1 MQTKL
6 VRPSP
11 ALVVSL
17 IALFVALGGSG
28 YAAVKLNGKSL
39 KNGSVAGKKL
49 KNRSIAGKKLKNN
62 TVTGR
67 HIKESTLGKVPLA
80 AQADNA
86 TSATNATNATTAGS
100 ATSFG
105 GMTAQRIDPFTLSD
119 NGTREVAKVG
129 PFTLTASCTIDDAG
143 EDTALINVTTSQSNS
158 AIVGEDEDADFD
170 IGDTVPWVT
179 AETFTGT
186 GTPEIAEDPPLLI
199 APDGT
204 EIFGY
209 QLYAGVNIFGQPGV
223 CRFGGVILVG

>member
-1 MQTKL
+1 MQTRL
-6 VRPSP
+6 GRPSP
-11 ALVVSL
+11 ALVIAL

-49 KNRSIAGKKLKNN
+49 KNRSIAGKKLKND

-80 AQADNA
+80 AAADTAN
-86 TSATNATNATTAGS
+86 SAKTADSAGS

-105 GMTAQRIDPFTLSD
+105 GVTAQRVDPFTLSD

-129 PFTLTASCTIDDAG
+129 PFTLTATCTIDEIDV
-143 EDTALINVTTSQSNS
+143 DTAVINVTTSQNNA

-170 IGDTVPWVT
+170 VGDTVPWV
-179 AETFTGT
+179 ESSITGT
-186 GTPEIAEDPPLLI
+186 GTPAIEEDPPLLV

-209 QLYAGVNIFGQPGV
+209 QLYAGSSILGQANI